1 MAGGNPQN
9 PPSSSTATS
18 RRKSRRKSSAK
29 NRRFPN
35 SRPSQFG
42 SRSGENNKPRPSTK
56 PGKHTGAPTTPPT
69 HMLRPV
75 NSSPR
80 PDEATHSALPSLR
93 FLDPPPPPPP
103 ANGNGNVVHLL
114 ERRTL
119 VLADGSVRTY
129 FSLPPDYHDFSPLPP
144 REFRGP
150 GLGFDRNFP
159 VSPDLCPEFRDDPFL
174 HTRNHD
180 YQGSLGLEEQGVGPV
195 TGTGH
200 ENSMKRKFWD
210 EETEANDYIDRKR
223 QQLLQLGNLGDNSQ
237 GMNELDTGT
246 GRGSEETKIA
256 EVNTHRLKHHEV
268 DQKALKKAFLRFVK
282 SVYEIPKQKNRYLAN
297 GKQGHLQCEV
307 CGRESKRFRDM
318 HSLIMHAYHSDNADS
333 IVDHLGFHKALC
345 VLMGWNYLTA
355 PDSSESYQ
363 LLSAGE
369 AAANLDDLII
379 WPPLV
384 IIHNTVT
391 GKYVDGHVEGLGN
404 KFMDDYLKDIGCKG
418 GKAKASFNKGGPLG
432 ITLVKFGGDQSGLK
446 EAMRLAEYFERGNH
460 GRGNWALVQRLTL
473 HKDEENNPD
482 LVKVDPQTG
491 EKKRI
496 FYGYLANISDL
507 DKVEADTRKRV
518 SVESKTELLLSQ

>member
-29 NRRFPN
+29 NRRFSN

-42 SRSGENNKPRPSTK
+42 SRSGENKPRPST
-56 PGKHTGAPTTPPT
+56 KHTGAPTTPPT

-80 PDEATHSALPSLR
+80 PDEATHSAMPSLR
-93 FLDPPPPPPP
+93 FLDQPQPPPPPP
-103 ANGNGNVVHLL
+103 ANANGVHLL

-119 VLADGSVRTY
+119 VLADGSARTY
-129 FSLPPDYHDFSPLPP
+129 FALPPDYHDFSPLPP

-159 VSPDLCPEFRDDPFL
+159 VSPDLRPEFRDDPFL

-180 YQGSLGLEEQGVGPV
+180 YQGSLGLEQGDGPV
-195 TGTGH
+195 TGPGPGH

-210 EETEANDYIDRKR
+210 DETEANDYIDRKR

-237 GMNELDTGT
+237 GMNELHT
-246 GRGSEETKIA
+246 GRGSEEMKIA
-256 EVNTHRLKHHEV
+256 EVNTQPLKHHEV
-268 DQKALKKAFLRFVK
+268 DQKALKKAFLRFAK
-282 SVYEIPKQKNRYLAN
+282 SVYEVAKQKNRYLAN

-333 IVDHLGFHKALC
+333 TVDHLGFHKALC

-355 PDSSESYQ
+355 PDSSKSYQ

-384 IIHNTVT
+384 IIHNTIT
-391 GKYVDGHVEGLGN
+391 GKHVDGRVEGYGN
-404 KFMDDYLKDIGCKG
+404 KFMDDYLRDIGCKG
-418 GKAKASFNKGGPLG
+418 GKSKASFNKGGYLG
-432 ITLVKFGGDQSGLK
+432 ITLVKFAGDQSGLK
-446 EAMRLAEYFERGNH
+446 EAMRLAEYFQRGNH
-460 GRGNWALVQRLTL
+460 GRGNWALVQRVTL
-473 HKDEENNPD
+473 YKDEENNPD

-507 DKVEADTRKRV
+507 DKIEADTKKRV
-518 SVESKTELLLSQ
+518 SVESQTELLLSQ